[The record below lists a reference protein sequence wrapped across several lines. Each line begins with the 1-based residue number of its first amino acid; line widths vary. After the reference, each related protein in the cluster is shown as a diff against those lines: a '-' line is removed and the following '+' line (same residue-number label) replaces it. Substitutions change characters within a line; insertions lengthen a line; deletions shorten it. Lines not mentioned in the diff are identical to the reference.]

1 MNAGAVYRLAA
12 DATLVTHLAFVM
24 FVVVGA
30 ALALK
35 WPKAALLHLPA
46 VAWAAFA
53 EFSGHIC
60 PLTPLENGLRRAAG
74 DAGYAGGFIE
84 HYILATLYPAGLTRA
99 AQVAIGFFVV
109 ALNAALYTLVLRRAR
124 RMRATQDRAVP
135 AR

>member
-1 MNAGAVYRLAA
+1 LNAGAVYRLAA
-12 DATLVTHLAFVM
+12 DATLVAHLAFVI

-30 ALALK
+30 TLALK

-46 VAWAAFA
+46 IAWAAFV

-84 HYILATLYPAGLTRA
+84 HYMLATLYPAGLTRT
-99 AQVAIGFFVV
+99 AQVAMGFFVV
-109 ALNAALYTLVLRRAR
+109 ALNAVLYSLVLRRAR